1 MSLIGKTVSI
11 SDKSL
16 LGFLYPDFVK
26 KDTLFF
32 DNESN
37 VIYVGKSKP
46 NLKTYLENSTKS
58 FINTVGICDID
69 LDIRENLTKFV
80 YEKHNKVPKDQVI
93 DTLNGM
99 NPIDFNCYIKKY
111 WVLGSSA
118 LDEDTD
124 VNIFDLYIALTKS
137 GMTAMK
143 VYVKLLE
150 HFEHSILQSSVETFF
165 EKVAEIKD
173 LSASGGYTRVLN
185 EFNSKHRERLYGI
198 LDEYYTMR
206 GSKQS
211 KFMWLLYQF

>member
-1 MSLIGKTVSI
+1 MSLIGKTVST

-26 KDTLFF
+26 KQTLFF

-46 NLKTYLENSTKS
+46 NLKSYLECNTKN

-69 LDIRENLTKFV
+69 LDIRENIIKFV

-99 NPIDFNCYIKKY
+99 SPAAFNCYIKKY
-111 WVLGSSA
+111 WVLGSSS
-118 LDEDTD
+118 LDDEMD
-124 VNIFDLYIALTKS
+124 VNIFDLYIALTKN
-137 GMTAMK
+137 GVAALK
-143 VYVKLLE
+143 VYIKLLE
-150 HFEHSILQSSVETFF
+150 YYEHPILQSSVETFF

-173 LSASGGYTRVLN
+173 ISASGGYIRVLN
-185 EFNSKHRERLYGI
+185 EFNSKHRARLLSI
-198 LDEYYTMR
+198 LDEYYSMR